1 VLLRF
6 LLLLLPEMLMM
17 IQLLLV
23 ALWLVVMEM
32 LEEKGRGRRQRLRAG
47 EYEGVLPLELG

>member
-1 VLLRF
+1 
-6 LLLLLPEMLMM
+6 M

-23 ALWLVVMEM
+23 ALWLVVMKM
-32 LEEKGRGRRQRLRAG
+32 MEEKGRGRRQRLRAG